1 MRNFNE
7 PDAVKIPLILASG
20 SPRRKQLLEQ
30 IGLEFEV
37 CPSQVHENFCLNLSP
52 EAFTEH
58 WAKEKAMDV
67 AKSNPQSLVVAADT
81 IVVLDH
87 KILGKPKNKKDSYR
101 MLKCLSGRTHK
112 VITGM
117 HFSAG
122 KYNIDRTINE
132 QTQVLFNTLSDSDI
146 YYYIDNYRPFDKAGS
161 YGIQDWFSVQVKK
174 VDGCYF
180 NVMGLPLAAF
190 YKEYRQI
197 NNQLEIL

>member
-1 MRNFNE
+1 MRNFNKR
-7 PDAVKIPLILASG
+7 DAVKIPLILASG

-81 IVVLDH
+81 IVVLDR

-101 MLKCLSGRTHK
+101 MLKSLSGRTHK

-132 QTQVLFNTLSDSDI
+132 QTRVLFNTLSDSDI
-146 YYYIDNYRPFDKAGS
+146 FYYIDNYETNYSQCRDKYQSMKTKHNINSPFPHDFFRIWS
-161 YGIQDWFSVQVKK
+161 IT
-174 VDGCYF
+174 DGLL
-180 NVMGLPLAAF
+180 G
-190 YKEYRQI
+190 
-197 NNQLEIL
+197 

>member
-1 MRNFNE
+1 MRNFNKR
-7 PDAVKIPLILASG
+7 DAVKIPLILASG

-81 IVVLDH
+81 IVVLDR

-101 MLKCLSGRTHK
+101 MLKSLSGRTHK

-117 HFSAG
+117 HFSSG

-132 QTQVLFNTLSDSDI
+132 QTRVLFNTLSDSDI
-146 YYYIDNYRPFDKAGS
+146 FYYIDNYRPFDKAGS

-180 NVMGLPLAAF
+180 NVMGLPLASF

-197 NNQLEIL
+197 NNQLEML

>member
-1 MRNFNE
+1 MKF
-7 PDAVKIPLILASG
+7 ILASR
-20 SPRRKQLLEQ
+20 SPRRQDLLLRLHIPFDIILPDVDESAIVSDGNPETYCTSLAELKAIDISQ
-30 IGLEFEV
+30 HYPNELVIG
-37 CPSQVHENFCLNLSP
+37 
-52 EAFTEH
+52 
-58 WAKEKAMDV
+58 
-67 AKSNPQSLVVAADT
+67 ADT
-81 IVVLDH
+81 IVVLDL

-132 QTQVLFNTLSDSDI
+132 QTRVLFNTLSDSDI
-146 YYYIDNYRPFDKAGS
+146 FYYIDNYRPFDKAGS

-197 NNQLEIL
+197 NNQLEML